1 MIPLVIRHNGEVYK
15 QSMELIESVLPEIT
29 EEYLCQISL
38 FATVVFEKRA
48 EEFNTKTMK
57 KGLMNGD
64 LAKIFP

>member
-1 MIPLVIRHNGEVYK
+1 
-15 QSMELIESVLPEIT
+15 MELIESVLPEIT

-57 KGLMNGD
+57 KELMNGD